1 LTHYRMS
8 NLLTEGSQKVMLR
21 RTIVFAALCL
31 TAVGLNAVHSKAQQE
46 QTFFKITYLETRHL
60 ANGEDKIMDKRIRFV
75 DPPSGQWKETV
86 YSPEGEEKET
96 TLISRQ
102 GYFKIKKGSLDL
114 IGEFFQWPSANEFLE
129 EIYKRDSFGTDNILG
144 FIAYG
149 KKIGA
154 SQDEIWTTPE
164 LGSRVPLRLVNHA
177 PDGVGYCSLEAVEIS
192 RELEPANF
200 FDPPDLPMDLSVLN
214 RWLEKARADG
224 NQAAVER
231 YSRWIAMWQK

>member
-1 LTHYRMS
+1 MS

-96 TLISRQ
+96 TLISKSEQ
-102 GYFKIKKGSLDL
+102 
-114 IGEFFQWPSANEFLE
+114 A
-129 EIYKRDSFGTDNILG
+129 T
-144 FIAYG
+144 
-149 KKIGA
+149 
-154 SQDEIWTTPE
+154 
-164 LGSRVPLRLVNHA
+164 LVH
-177 PDGVGYCSLEAVEIS
+177 
-192 RELEPANF
+192 
-200 FDPPDLPMDLSVLN
+200 
-214 RWLEKARADG
+214 
-224 NQAAVER
+224 AAVQYRER
-231 YSRWIAMWQK
+231 